1 MTIKIKPYEAMI
13 GATVFGMD
21 LAKPLSDTEEEMLR
35 HALANY
41 GFLRFPQQH
50 LQESD
55 MINFALRFG
64 TLEINVAN
72 TKRDQ
77 TYPQIMTLSNIVE
90 NGVKIGLSDA
100 GQGWHTDM
108 SYSKNI
114 ALANMLYGVKVPMR
128 DGKPLGATLFAD
140 MALAYDTLPDQVK
153 EQIEGLS
160 SEHDFNKFWEMMR
173 ARKGSDRPAL
183 SLAQRAEK
191 PPVIQPIVMRHPVS
205 RRKILYCNPGY
216 TVRVI
221 GMSDADS
228 RALLDYLFEHQVK
241 PQYSFAFVWTELDV
255 LVLDNIRTLH
265 NAIPDYLP
273 HEHRLLK
280 RCQIMAD
287 KAIDAHLESV

>member
-1 MTIKIKPYEAMI
+1 
-13 GATVFGMD
+13 
-21 LAKPLSDTEEEMLR
+21 
-35 HALANY
+35 
-41 GFLRFPQQH
+41 
-50 LQESD
+50 
-55 MINFALRFG
+55 
-64 TLEINVAN
+64 
-72 TKRDQ
+72 
-77 TYPQIMTLSNIVE
+77 
-90 NGVKIGLSDA
+90 VKIGLTDA

-160 SEHDFNKFWEMMR
+160 AEHDFNKFWEMMR

-255 LVLDNIRTLH
+255 LLLDNIRTLH